1 MIIDFIDF
9 IDFLKLMIITLA
21 IPVKLFRKTSSLS
34 RFDDALH
41 RDSRMRDHK
50 IPEAVTRTRAFG
62 RKYWIITGA
71 LTIYGRRNDRCPT
84 ENLF

>member
-9 IDFLKLMIITLA
+9 IDFLKLMIIILA
-21 IPVKLFRKTSSLS
+21 ISVKLFRKTSSLS

-50 IPEAVTRTRAFG
+50 IPEAATRTRAFG
-62 RKYWIITGA
+62 RKCWVIIGA
-71 LTIYGRRNDRCPT
+71 LAIHERHNDRCLT